1 MIIQIL
7 LIDFHAVTDPAG
19 NRAMDGCH
27 VLGQC
32 SLVYTKSRK
41 NHIIGAHG
49 LYRGIILE
57 SCVAAHALR
66 MHESITIVLFER
78 TCVRVGLIANTAREG
93 GRGNWTVW
101 TMDGDG
107 MLWPMSRCL

>member
-32 SLVYTKSRK
+32 SSVYTKRRK
-41 NHIIGAHG
+41 KHIIGAHG
-49 LYRGIILE
+49 LYRGIILV
-57 SCVAAHALR
+57 SCVAARALR
-66 MHESITIVLFER
+66 MHRSITIVLFER
-78 TCVRVGLIANTAREG
+78 TCVRVGPITNTAGESSRS
-93 GRGNWTVW
+93 NW
-101 TMDGDG
+101 TMDGG
-107 MLWPMSRCL
+107 GVLWPMLRCL